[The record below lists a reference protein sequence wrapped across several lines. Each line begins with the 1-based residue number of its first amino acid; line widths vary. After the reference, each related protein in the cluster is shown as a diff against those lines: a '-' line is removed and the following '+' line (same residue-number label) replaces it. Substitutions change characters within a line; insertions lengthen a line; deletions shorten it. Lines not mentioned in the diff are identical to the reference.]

1 MFRLYAASFV
11 LFFITASF
19 NASCISLSKINLLLK
34 KKKCL
39 MVLQDK
45 KKINFFIR
53 YLMDKDADL
62 MVSALTCIS
71 VHVIKLSKLYT
82 LLTLLKNIS

>member
-1 MFRLYAASFV
+1 
-11 LFFITASF
+11 
-19 NASCISLSKINLLLK
+19 
-34 KKKCL
+34 